1 MKSTL
6 KPSPVSSRVAGFLGV
21 ALSVLTAVASDAVID
36 FRTFIPGVLDA
47 PIYRAD
53 GTNRLSGSRYYAE
66 LRVGLSK
73 SSVSSWV
80 DSSLVTQF
88 GEGEWAGY
96 LGRDTPV
103 PRVLPG
109 LIKAGDLVWFQLA
122 VVEPYPGPYIPEN
135 PPPPR
140 FWGLSEIFS
149 LIVSNTPTP
158 LVGLKSF
165 SLSAAP
171 LSIRRQGDQTVLR
184 WSAGGGLVYYDVETT
199 ESVNVPGALR
209 SSGLTPVLEIQH
221 SGLGGWWADWVVT
234 NSISR
239 GTAFYRIRLLT
250 P

>member
-1 MKSTL
+1 MKNTVRP
-6 KPSPVSSRVAGFLGV
+6 PSVSSRVAGFLGV

-53 GTNRLSGSRYYAE
+53 GPNRLSGSRYYAE
-66 LRVGLSK
+66 LLAGLSR
-73 SSVSSWV
+73 SSVAPFVIPILSY
-80 DSSLVTQF
+80 F
-88 GEGEWAGY
+88 EEGEWAGY

-109 LIKAGDLVWFQLA
+109 FEAGDQVWIQLR
-122 VVEPYPGPYIPEN
+122 VWEPYPGGSFPEN
-135 PPPPR
+135 PPPPK
-140 FWGLSEIFS
+140 FWGVSEIFS

-165 SLSAAP
+165 SLQVPP

-184 WSAGGGLVYYDVETT
+184 WSAGGGLVHYDLETL
-199 ESVNVPGALR
+199 ESLNVPGSWR
-209 SSGLTPVLEIQH
+209 SSGITPVLEIQNT
-221 SGLGGWWADWVVT
+221 GWGGWWADWVVT